1 MESREER
8 LQQQLAKI
16 DAVKEISPNDEG
28 EVSFDDITKIV
39 RR

>member
-1 MESREER
+1 MQSREEL

-16 DAVKEISPNDEG
+16 DVVKEITPNDEG
-28 EVSFDDITKIV
+28 EVSFDDINKIV

>member
-1 MESREER
+1 MQSREEL

-16 DAVKEISPNDEG
+16 DAAKEITPNDEG
-28 EVSFDDITKIV
+28 EVSYDDLNRIV